1 MGIEHA
7 APGRLGSAVSAAD
20 HEEPDW
26 NAVYRDQLPR
36 LYNYVRFRLGG
47 DADAE
52 DVTSRTFEKAWQARA
67 RYRSDIA
74 GFSAWLFGIARHV
87 LADHLRQR
95 RSHLPLEVAEALPAG
110 ATPEEDALHGS
121 NLAHLARLTGD
132 LPERERELIAL
143 KYGAELNN
151 RMIARLTGLSE
162 SNVGTILHR
171 VVQRL
176 RERW

>member
-7 APGRLGSAVSAAD
+7 APGPLRSGDSAAD
-20 HEEPDW
+20 REEPDW

-47 DADAE
+47 DVDAE
-52 DVTSRTFEKAWQARA
+52 DVTARTFEKAWQARA
-67 RYRSDIA
+67 RYRSDVA

-87 LADHLRQR
+87 IADHVRAR
-95 RSHLPLEVAEALPAG
+95 RSHLPLEAAQEVALG
-110 ATPEEDALHGS
+110 GTPEEEVAHGS
-121 NLAHLARLTGD
+121 NLARLARLTGN
-132 LPERERELIAL
+132 LPQRERELIAL

-176 RERW
+176 REQW